1 MSAQRKLIIGSAVYS
16 VLFAI
21 VAFAVMFYHAS
32 HKQIFI
38 QDVAQDEGTEL
49 SGMAQNTW
57 KQDLVI
63 KQLDEGKNCLYI
75 PVPEGTRSEQVTI
88 ENHYMDHELWVRVD
102 TLDSNYLAEHPVLMD
117 GETGRGQM
125 QLYAGKLC
133 LVIQLRGIR
142 EYRSVLE
149 KGYLTIE
156 LYQPREIYEQI
167 VVIDPD
173 ADENALEIARY
184 LKELLDTSDI
194 KAYYSRLEEKELTP
208 VQRLSLC
215 GGTEADLYIG
225 IRMGNSEDAGVYGT
239 SVIYGGDFF
248 TPEIDSVRLADM
260 MERQV
265 TTALNGKA
273 LGIFEDEE
281 EFMLAQAPA
290 MAVIIEP
297 GYITNAQ
304 EKEFLKQPEYRRRI
318 AEGIYETILHAY
330 EKME

>member
-1 MSAQRKLIIGSAVYS
+1 MSAQRKLMIGSAVYS

-21 VAFAVMFYHAS
+21 AAFTVMFYHAS

-49 SGMAQNTW
+49 SGMTQNIW
-57 KQDLVI
+57 KQDLVV

-75 PVPEGTRSEQVTI
+75 PVPEETRSEQVTI

-102 TLDSNYLAEHPVLMD
+102 TLDSNYLSEHPVLMD
-117 GETGRGQM
+117 GEINRGQM
-125 QLYAGKLC
+125 QLYAGKLW
-133 LVIQLRGIR
+133 LVMQLRGVR

-156 LYQPREIYEQI
+156 LYQPREIYEKI

-173 ADENALEIARY
+173 ADENSLEIARC
-184 LKELLDTSDI
+184 LKELLDTSDM

-215 GGTEADLYIG
+215 AGTQADLYIG
-225 IRMGNSEDAGVYGT
+225 IRMASSEDAGVYGT
-239 SVIYGGDFF
+239 AVKYGGDFF
-248 TPEIDSVRLADM
+248 TPEMDSARLADM
-260 MERQV
+260 LERQV
-265 TTALNGKA
+265 TTALHGKA
-273 LGIFEDEE
+273 LGIFEEE
-281 EFMLAQAPA
+281 EDFMLVQAPA
-290 MAVIIEP
+290 LAVILEP
-297 GYITNAQ
+297 GYTTNAQ
-304 EKEFLKQPEYRRRI
+304 EKEYLEQPEYRRRI
-318 AEGIYETILHAY
+318 AEGIYETILQAY